1 MNVDPLC
8 GVQSFLLVVGDD
20 SRGNANMKSCINSAL
35 THYMLCGGAPLW
47 HILCH
52 EAFRPFH
59 QAPLRKQTSCTARLF
74 SKGFETCLAGA
85 RKVNARRVGFLQ
97 GDVTR
102 AIKGAVA
109 AGLEPGQVEIRPDG
123 TILVS
128 CKSESLR
135 REVDELEQWEISR
148 RARKA

>member
-1 MNVDPLC
+1 MIC
-8 GVQSFLLVVGDD
+8 SSAKRFLFIVRLHLLGRTLNL
-20 SRGNANMKSCINSAL
+20 SGGNL
-35 THYMLCGGAPLW
+35 QWQVT
-47 HILCH
+47 
-52 EAFRPFH
+52 FH

-74 SKGFETCLAGA
+74 SKGFETCLAGT

-128 CKSESLR
+128 CKSEPLR
-135 REVDELEQWEISR
+135 REVDELEQWETSR